1 MIPSLLLA
9 AVTIF
14 LPVEAP
20 VRGTEIE
27 LGEIATIQGADPAIL
42 AQVYGSG
49 PVSGQAPQPAPD
61 GLAHL
66 TLITCSGSYVNG
78 SYDHRLVVYATR
90 SE

>member
-42 AQVYGSG
+42 AALEALELTGAPSQVT
-49 PVSGQAPQPAPD
+49 AA
-61 GLAHL
+61 
-66 TLITCSGSYVNG
+66 
-78 SYDHRLVVYATR
+78 
-90 SE
+90 